1 MAKQEKQMFY
11 IIEGT
16 VLEIERNESNE
27 YTFKIEGTESYSLRK
42 CEKGVDVKYNVL
54 CLNDTHDSDDKKP
67 RNAIIV
73 STDDKF
79 NVSKDDILLLTT
91 ALSADKILRFVF
103 EEVQEAKAKTDVIT
117 DVLDK
122 KLKIVS
128 LSLLAN

>member
-1 MAKQEKQMFY
+1 MFY
-11 IIEGT
+11 IIEGS
-16 VLEIERNESNE
+16 VLEIKRNESNE

-42 CEKGVDVKYNVL
+42 RKKEVDVKYNVL
-54 CLNDTHDSDDKKP
+54 CLNGTHVIDDKKP

-73 STDDKF
+73 STDDEF

-91 ALSADKILRFVF
+91 ALSADKVLRFVF
-103 EEVQEAKAKTDVIT
+103 EEVQESKAKTDVIT